1 MTVNQLR
8 DNAKLETICLADG
21 EREID
26 GAYTGDL
33 LSWVMGNAKY
43 GNAWVTIM
51 TNQNII
57 AVATL
62 IDVSCVIVAEN
73 SEISDETA
81 SLAREKCVNLLRSPL
96 PSYELCALLS
106 RMIEQ

>member
-1 MTVNQLR
+1 MTVNQLCEK
-8 DNAKLETICLADG
+8 AKLETVCLHDG

-33 LSWVMGNAKY
+33 LSWVMGNAQY

-81 SLAREKCVNLLRSPL
+81 SLACEKGVNLFRSPMS
-96 PSYELCALLS
+96 SYELCALLS
-106 RMIEQ
+106 RLIEQ